1 MKPAII
7 KNRAELALTPAR
19 KDILD
24 IIEAGISRV
33 LPSEVLQSALKYD
46 RLTKNLYINADVFPV
61 AKGRIF
67 VIGGG
72 KASGFMAETL
82 EEILGSEMICDGII
96 NCKDD
101 TFKGYTVK
109 IVTAGHPFPDENG
122 VNGVKSMLALKDQYS
137 VGKDD
142 LVLCLISGGGSA
154 LIPYPV
160 DGVNLQDKQTMTRL
174 LLNSGAEIN
183 EINVVRKHLSQVKGG
198 RLGLH
203 FSPATVISLILSD
216 VVGND
221 ISVIASGPTVPDRS
235 TFSEAYQV
243 LENYHLLADS
253 PATIVEYFQKGCLG
267 LVEETPKILNNCHN
281 YIIGDNMLAL
291 KAMAQKAHDK
301 GYRPC
306 IITAEQ
312 KGNASDAAWERAR
325 QVISTITGDY
335 DLFVLGGETT
345 LRLPQSVGRGGR
357 NQHFTAVSL
366 LAMKDLKREWV
377 VASVGTDGSDY
388 LPEVAGAVI
397 DNHSLERL
405 ASKNIDPQDYISRF
419 DSNTLLAKTGNAL
432 IITGNTGTNVGDIVI
447 YLIKQFK

>member
-7 KNRAELALTPAR
+7 INRDELALTPAR

-33 LPSEVLQSALKYD
+33 LPSEVLKSALKYD
-46 RLTKNLYINADVFPV
+46 RSNKNLFINADVFPV

-72 KASGFMAETL
+72 KASGLMAQTL
-82 EEILGSEMICDGII
+82 EEILGSETISDGII
-96 NCKDD
+96 NCKDN
-101 TFKGYTVK
+101 TFKGHTIK
-109 IVTAGHPFPDENG
+109 IVTSGHPFPDEDG
-122 VNGVKSMLALKDQYS
+122 VNGVKSMLALKDHYS
-137 VGKDD
+137 IGKDD

-160 DGVNLQDKQTMTRL
+160 DGVNLRDKQDMTRL

-183 EINVVRKHLSQVKGG
+183 EINIVRKHLSQVKGG
-198 RLGLH
+198 RLGLY
-203 FSPATVISLILSD
+203 FSPATVVSLILSD

-221 ISVIASGPTVPDRS
+221 LSSIASGPTVPDRS
-235 TFSEAYQV
+235 IFSEAFRV
-243 LENYHLLADS
+243 LEKYHLLAES
-253 PATIVEYFQKGCLG
+253 PTTVVEYLRKGCLG

-291 KAMAQKAHDK
+291 EAMARKAHDT

-312 KGNASDAAWERAR
+312 KGNTSDVAWERAG
-325 QVISTITGDY
+325 QVINTITGDY
-335 DLFVLGGETT
+335 DLFLLGGETT
-345 LRLPQSVGRGGR
+345 LRLPRSSGKGGR
-357 NQHFTAVSL
+357 NQHFAAVSL
-366 LAMKDLKREWV
+366 MAMKDLKREWV
-377 VASVGTDGSDY
+377 VASVGTDGSDF
-388 LPEVAGAVI
+388 LPDVAGAVI
-397 DNHSLERL
+397 DSHSLERL
-405 ASKNIDPQDYISRF
+405 TSKNIDPQGYISSF

-447 YLIKQFK
+447 YMIK